1 MRLKTYLAAY
11 MLFLCILFASVGI
24 VSAHLSGSTV
34 DMLRDKSAREFESIS
49 DSLARDIA
57 GMHGRFAWSEDFQAA
72 VRHVFDGF
80 VLFYRRSN
88 IRLDLDYASYS
99 HEGRDA
105 VINFSQ
111 ENGEHFI
118 SIVGVLPYPFRFYQ
132 LSYTLDIT
140 ASITDMQ
147 QTQRVL
153 WVVSVI
159 VSLVAAVFLYIILL
173 RIFKPLEIVARA
185 SWQIADGR
193 YSERIAVKGKNELAS
208 MATAFNRMATQI
220 EEQISL
226 LEDEAIKK
234 QQFVD
239 NFAHEIRTP
248 LTSIYGYAEYL
259 QKTNVDEA
267 ELIESA
273 GFIMS
278 EADHMKQ
285 VANSLLELATL
296 RDYQPTILPIYVPE
310 LFDDIEKSL
319 ERSLRERGTRL
330 HCQSFAYSLPGQQ
343 DLIKTL
349 LLNLCRNAIQSCDIG
364 KGEIF
369 LTSDKENDKVIL
381 TVSDNGCGIPE
392 DKLSKVFEPFFRVDK
407 ARSRG
412 QGQGQGGV
420 GLGLALCKQIADVHS
435 ANMTVTSKP
444 GCGTTV
450 KIIFTAP

>member
-24 VSAHLSGSTV
+24 VSAHLANSTV

-57 GMHGRFAWSEDFQAA
+57 AVYSRFAAGEDFNTA
-72 VRHVFDGF
+72 VAQVFDGY
-80 VLFYRRSN
+80 VLFYRRNN
-88 IRLDLDYASYS
+88 IRLDLTYTHYVNAS
-99 HEGRDA
+99 RDA
-105 VINFSQ
+105 TIVFVR
-111 ENGEHFI
+111 ENGEHFV
-118 SIVGVLPYPFRFYQ
+118 SIIGVLPYPFGFYQ

-140 ASITDMQ
+140 ASIAGMQ

-153 WVVSVI
+153 WVVSVA
-159 VSLVAAVFLYIILL
+159 VSLVAAVFLYLILL
-173 RIFKPLEIVARA
+173 KIFRPLEIVAHA
-185 SWQIADGR
+185 SWLIADGQ
-193 YSERIAVKGKNELAS
+193 YSERIAIKGKNELAS

-220 EEQISL
+220 ESQISM
-226 LEDEAIKK
+226 LEDEALKK

-259 QKTNVDEA
+259 QKAKLDED

-273 GFIMS
+273 GYIML
-278 EADHMKQ
+278 EADHMKS

-296 RDYQPTILPIYVPE
+296 RNYQPNILPIYLPE
-310 LFDDIEKSL
+310 LFEDINKSL
-319 ERSLRERGTRL
+319 DILLAEREARL

-349 LLNLCRNAIQSCDIG
+349 LLNLCKNAIQACDVG

-369 LTSDKENDKVIL
+369 MVSDKEDGKVIL
-381 TVSDNGCGIPE
+381 TVADNGCGIPQ
-392 DKLSKVFEPFFRVDK
+392 DKLDKVAEPFFRIDK
-407 ARSRG
+407 SRSRDN
-412 QGQGQGGV
+412 GGV
-420 GLGLALCKQIADVHS
+420 GLGLALCKQIADVHN
-435 ANMTVTSKP
+435 AKMVIDSKLSS
-444 GCGTTV
+444 GTTV
-450 KIIFTAP
+450 KIIFELLKHK